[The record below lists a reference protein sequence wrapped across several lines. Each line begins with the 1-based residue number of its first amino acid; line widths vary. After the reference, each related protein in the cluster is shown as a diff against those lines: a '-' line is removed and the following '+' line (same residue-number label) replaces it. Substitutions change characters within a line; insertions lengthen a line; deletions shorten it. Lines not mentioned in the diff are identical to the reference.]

1 MPGPSEEDKSALR
14 ARLKGACAGASAHVS
29 QGIIA
34 RLASLPELTA
44 ARTILA
50 YLPLPDE
57 PDLTPLLERLLTT
70 HRVALPSIDW
80 PARRMWGVQVR
91 DLVADVETTRHGV
104 RQPRPAPALDPA
116 EIDAVL
122 VPGLAFDESLARLG
136 RGGGFYD
143 RFLASLPAATVKV
156 GVAPDAR
163 ILPSLPREAHDVAMD
178 IVVTEG
184 RVLRGR
190 SRRAESPESSRGGS
204 GPAGR

>member
-1 MPGPSEEDKSALR
+1 MPGSSEEAKSALR
-14 ARLKGACAGASAHVS
+14 ARLKGAFVCASAQVS

-34 RLASLPELTA
+34 RLTSLPELTA

-57 PDLTPLLERLLTT
+57 PDLTPLLDRLLTT
-70 HRVALPSIDW
+70 HRVALPRIDW
-80 PARRMWGVQVR
+80 PTRRMWGVQVR

-104 RQPRPAPALDPA
+104 RQPRPGPPLDPA

-122 VPGLAFDESLARLG
+122 VPGLAFDGSLARLG

-143 RFLASLPAATVKV
+143 RFLATLPPCTTGIGIAFES
-156 GVAPDAR
+156 R

-178 IVVTEG
+178 IVVTES
-184 RVLRGR
+184 RVLRG
-190 SRRAESPESSRGGS
+190 
-204 GPAGR
+204 